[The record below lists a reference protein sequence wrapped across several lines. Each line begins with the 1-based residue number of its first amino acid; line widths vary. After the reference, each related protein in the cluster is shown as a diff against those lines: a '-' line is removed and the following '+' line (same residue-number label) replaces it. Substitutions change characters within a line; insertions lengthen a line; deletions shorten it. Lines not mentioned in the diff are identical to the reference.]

1 MVMKVN
7 HTHRLFFSI
16 TGTLLLWASAFPVIK
31 IALQGYTPTDI
42 ALLRF
47 SVASLIFSVV
57 AIYKKIALPKLKDF
71 PLLILMAIFGGFAYH
86 LLLNHGELL
95 TDSGTAGFII
105 NTAPI
110 FTIFTSYWLFNESI
124 TPRKLIGAGISL
136 FGIYLIARFNHT
148 HWVLNLGMIYLC
160 FASLSWSLFF
170 VVQKILLRNYSPID
184 ITCFSTWIATLL
196 FLLISNPI
204 ALIHDI
210 SHGTLR
216 DLCSVIYL
224 GVFSTSVAYWLWSY
238 TLSKIDASVASI
250 YTYLMPFITALLS
263 YFMLGERYS
272 DWFLVGAFLM
282 IMGIV
287 IADLHITRSISQFL
301 KMRLNRSYR

>member
-1 MVMKVN
+1 
-7 HTHRLFFSI
+7 
-16 TGTLLLWASAFPVIK
+16 
-31 IALQGYTPTDI
+31 
-42 ALLRF
+42 
-47 SVASLIFSVV
+47 
-57 AIYKKIALPKLKDF
+57 
-71 PLLILMAIFGGFAYH
+71 
-86 LLLNHGELL
+86 
-95 TDSGTAGFII
+95 
-105 NTAPI
+105 
-110 FTIFTSYWLFNESI
+110 
-124 TPRKLIGAGISL
+124 
-136 FGIYLIARFNHT
+136 
-148 HWVLNLGMIYLC
+148 MIYLC

-263 YFMLGERYS
+263 YFMLGER
-272 DWFLVGAFLM
+272 
-282 IMGIV
+282 
-287 IADLHITRSISQFL
+287 
-301 KMRLNRSYR
+301 